1 MASPSTKEDMITT
14 TGNSDDVRIVPNPE
28 PTKLISIA
36 LLLVGSVLAANI
48 LFQEPLAL
56 SWQGS
61 FWGMLAALSFSTF
74 VFLSGSIEKETPPIL
89 KSALLSTGG
98 ALTVF
103 IVFPPTLLFDLDVLM
118 GFLMD

>member
-1 MASPSTKEDMITT
+1 MASPSTKEDMVTT
-14 TGNSDDVRIVPNPE
+14 TGNSDDVRMVPNPE
-28 PTKLISIA
+28 STKLISIA

-74 VFLSGSIEKETPPIL
+74 VFLSGSIEKETPPSYFKKRTSFHGRRIDRIYRI
-89 KSALLSTGG
+89 SAN
-98 ALTVF
+98 V
-103 IVFPPTLLFDLDVLM
+103 VV
-118 GFLMD
+118 